1 LLASDLT
8 AEPGWLT
15 FDHVA
20 DRAHLD
26 ALESALQPPGVEL
39 GDGPDEALL

>member
-1 LLASDLT
+1 
-8 AEPGWLT
+8 LT

-26 ALESALQPPGVEL
+26 ALKSALQAPGVEL